1 MSPIHFCT
9 CSNCNCTATILNG
22 NGNIEVGHLFCIM
35 WLNVGQF
42 KILFQH
48 TVTFELP
55 DMNISSYNTTQFP
68 ITIKDKTANS
78 DKVKDNAGVRDQLGA
93 VHMKYLFEYS
103 SFMNYNYLSKVV
115 IFFLNFALSDVWNGQ
130 NIKKYFYER
139 SLSRFFSSS
148 ATEYSGDHC
157 YPLDWSHH
165 SYRYILMFDCWFS
178 TDWLTNSWI
187 SNIELVDADFRMN
200 AENEIHYCPL
210 SSVE

>member
-130 NIKKYFYER
+130 NIKNIFMNNPLADS
-139 SLSRFFSSS
+139 SLHQQLNIVEITVILLIG
-148 ATEYSGDHC
+148 ATTAIGTFWCLIVDFQLIDWWIHEYWVGWC
-157 YPLDWSHH
+157 
-165 SYRYILMFDCWFS
+165 
-178 TDWLTNSWI
+178 
-187 SNIELVDADFRMN
+187 RMN
-200 AENEIHYCPL
+200 AENEIHYYPL